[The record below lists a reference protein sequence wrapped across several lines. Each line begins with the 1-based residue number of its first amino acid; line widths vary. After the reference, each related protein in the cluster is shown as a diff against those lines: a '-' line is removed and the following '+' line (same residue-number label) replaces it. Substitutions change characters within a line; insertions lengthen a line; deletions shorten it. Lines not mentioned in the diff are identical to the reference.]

1 MLGRARARS
10 VSGLPQLLP
19 QLEGI
24 LFPIMQRMVST
35 EGQDVFED
43 VLEIVAYFTYFSP
56 EVRRLPSA
64 PNPFLPCPH
73 FPIPSPCTP
82 WTCSGSWR
90 IPPVSARRSAACPAR
105 RPLPTPNLRAS

>member
-1 MLGRARARS
+1 MSVDILLDSSHGANPCDSDTGCRS

-43 VLEIVAYFTYFSP
+43 VLEIVAYFTFFSP
-56 EVRRLPSA
+56 EVPSRV
-64 PNPFLPCPH
+64 FSL
-73 FPIPSPCTP
+73 I
-82 WTCSGSWR
+82 
-90 IPPVSARRSAACPAR
+90 V
-105 RPLPTPNLRAS
+105 LLRGCR

>member
-1 MLGRARARS
+1 METGCCS

-43 VLEIVAYFTYFSP
+43 VLEIVAYFTFFSP
-56 EVRRLPSA
+56 EVR
-64 PNPFLPCPH
+64 
-73 FPIPSPCTP
+73 
-82 WTCSGSWR
+82 
-90 IPPVSARRSAACPAR
+90 PVSSASSCCYVDADEKLEWQLVIVHA
-105 RPLPTPNLRAS
+105 

>member
-1 MLGRARARS
+1 MGVFVYCSHGDWNMVQTYEGGCRS

-43 VLEIVAYFTYFSP
+43 VLEIVAYFTFFSP
-56 EVRRLPSA
+56 EVR
-64 PNPFLPCPH
+64 
-73 FPIPSPCTP
+73 
-82 WTCSGSWR
+82 
-90 IPPVSARRSAACPAR
+90 PVSFA
-105 RPLPTPNLRAS
+105 